1 MLELYKP
8 FLLRCKSVSS
18 RRVLARSNVGN
29 RNAVK
34 KKSEW
39 HETKS
44 KGYDFKNSLRSWS
57 NGGFQTNLASVNIS
71 SFKKVYIFKI
81 LNEKKDYVY

>member
-8 FLLRCKSVSS
+8 FLLRCKSVSP

-44 KGYDFKNSLRSWS
+44 KGHAFKNSLRS
-57 NGGFQTNLASVNIS
+57 
-71 SFKKVYIFKI
+71 
-81 LNEKKDYVY
+81 

>member
-1 MLELYKP
+1 MLATEMP
-8 FLLRCKSVSS
+8 W
-18 RRVLARSNVGN
+18 
-29 RNAVK
+29 K

-44 KGYDFKNSLRSWS
+44 KGYAFKNSLRSWL

-81 LNEKKDYVY
+81 LNEKKNYVY